1 MRKIIT
7 LLFLITAISTYT
19 FAQKSLMD
27 YSLSELDQA
36 KKEAAMN
43 EDYAGAAKFKKAYE
57 LRTELDRAV
66 QNEEYGKAADL
77 KNQILSLEGK
87 GNSSS
92 TSRPTQQSRPS
103 YSSSSSSSG
112 NYPTIDFINTVMI
125 WDKNSNT
132 VRNLEYGTPEM
143 VTKAG
148 GFAFY
153 ASATSFY
160 KLNGPKSNV
169 TVKEGDSFIIKVTPG
184 MNPRELFKLVN
195 FDLIGDDYKE
205 RYLPAY
211 TSSTAAA
218 PFSATSNT
226 SQNTKNYRN
235 IEYKKLSDEYYEII
249 IKDVLLAGE
258 YAFYGLNKMYAFS
271 TPQMFTNSGAELPK
285 TSYSLGS
292 IYTEPVIAWYGVDY
306 SLFRYIN
313 PSLMGQELSSFRLI
327 SSWKAQFDKDLNLG
341 RFEAW
346 LRKTQLNVEDEL
358 VKDYYKAILESE
370 SWIVS
375 NEQRL
380 DVERIQKHI
389 ELYPP
394 EGSGLGLTY
403 IVENI
408 NQQTERMSGYFVWFD
423 VETKAI
429 IHTQAIE
436 GRGGDT
442 DSWGKYYE
450 EIFTRYIDY
459 HYKLEWRKYQ

>member
-1 MRKIIT
+1 MRKIFT
-7 LLFLITAISTYT
+7 LIIFFAVLSTQS

-27 YSLSELDQA
+27 YSLTELDQA

-66 QNEEYGKAADL
+66 QNEEYAKAADL
-77 KNQILSLEGK
+77 KNQILALEG
-87 GNSSS
+87 GSSS
-92 TSRPTQQSRPS
+92 APLPTAQQSRPT
-103 YSSSSSSSG
+103 YSSGSSG
-112 NYPTIDFINTVMI
+112 NYPAIDFVNTVMI
-125 WDKNSNT
+125 WDKSSNT

-160 KLNGPKSNV
+160 KLNGPKSNI
-169 TVKEGDSFIIKVTPG
+169 TVKEGESFLIKVTPG

-218 PFSATSNT
+218 PFSASTNT

-235 IEYKKLSDEYYEII
+235 IEYKKLSEEYYEII

-285 TSYSLGS
+285 TSYTLAS

-313 PSLMGQELSSFRLI
+313 PGLMGQELSSFRLI
-327 SSWKAQFDKDLNLG
+327 TTWKAQFDKDINLG

-380 DVERIQKHI
+380 DMERIQQHI

-408 NQQTERMSGYFVWFD
+408 NQQSERMSGYFVWFD
-423 VETKAI
+423 IETKAI
-429 IHTQAIE
+429 INTQAME
-436 GRGGDT
+436 GRGGDS
-442 DSWGKYYE
+442 DNWGKYFE
-450 EIFTRYIDY
+450 ELFAKYIDY
-459 HYKLEWRKYQ
+459 HYKLEWAKYR